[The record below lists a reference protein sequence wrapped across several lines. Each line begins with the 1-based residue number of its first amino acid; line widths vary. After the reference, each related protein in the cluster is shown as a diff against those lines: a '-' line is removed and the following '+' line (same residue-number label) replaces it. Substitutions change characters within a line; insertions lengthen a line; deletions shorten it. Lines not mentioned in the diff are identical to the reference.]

1 MNNMAFEEA
10 IKLAKQAAEDQR
22 GIAFLESVRGQ
33 AEISDICVKCA
44 EKYEQFAEWL
54 EKQDKCD
61 GCKYEE
67 KSSEEY
73 PCVECS
79 NCYTS
84 KWECT
89 SAKTR
94 QSKFLEMFPN
104 ALKSN
109 NILMICPAEIE
120 NDYGACETYSECRK
134 CKANYWLEGV
144 E

>member
-33 AEISDICVKCA
+33 AEISDKCIKCA
-44 EKYEQFAEWL
+44 EEYEQFAEWL
-54 EKQDKCD
+54 EKQQDKCD

-67 KSSEEY
+67 KSSEGY

-94 QSKFLEMFPN
+94 QSEFLKVYPN
-104 ALKSN
+104 ANVLGIQPCVIDK
-109 NILMICPAEIE
+109 E
-120 NDYGACETYSECRK
+120 NSGKYCSKYDWCSEC
-134 CKANYWLEGV
+134 ADDYWSQEV